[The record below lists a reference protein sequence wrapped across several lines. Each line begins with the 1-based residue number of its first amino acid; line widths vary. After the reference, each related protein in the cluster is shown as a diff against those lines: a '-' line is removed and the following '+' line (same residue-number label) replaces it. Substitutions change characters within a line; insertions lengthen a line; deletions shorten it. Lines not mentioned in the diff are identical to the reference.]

1 MKDYRTRIESVR
13 FLFAGNQSAADARIG
28 PDVDDKFFQPDHKA
42 LEKKPW
48 KISLSMDESRRGGAD
63 SSDLL

>member
-1 MKDYRTRIESVR
+1 MDINLELYKVFYYVATTLSFSEASRQ
-13 FLFAGNQSAADARIG
+13 LFISQSAVSQSI
-28 PDVDDKFFQPDHKA
+28 KA
-42 LEKKPW
+42 LEKKLW